1 MLTNLL
7 TENLPVI
14 SLALLNITGDTIRSE
29 VTEWVTVICTVVITL
44 ATLFVQA
51 YRIVR
56 DKDADKTKDKNKD
69 KEGNE

>member
-1 MLTNLL
+1 MKDLLCNGVSVVSMLL
-7 TENLPVI
+7 I
-14 SLALLNITGDTIRSE
+14 NITGETIRGE